1 MLRRVAIICV
11 ALIALTI
18 KHVDG
23 STQVAS
29 CEYQGLS
36 GSVRFFRETDGTL
49 SINETEIPSKVDS
62 SRASCSQLIL
72 TDKQLTSLPAGA
84 FSGLSVTFVSLNDN
98 LLTSLPAG
106 AFSDLTTSLIQ
117 HKTLTLSRKVVD
129 SVKAPWRE
137 VLLEAEIGSS
147 LRLHYPT
154 LTQHGCHLYV
164 AYSRFYSKTMEPDD
178 PGGSFNQQGIIV
190 KRVTILPA

>member
-1 MLRRVAIICV
+1 MEANAMLRRVAIICV

-49 SINETEIPSKVDS
+49 SINETEIPSK
-62 SRASCSQLIL
+62 
-72 TDKQLTSLPAGA
+72 
-84 FSGLSVTFVSLNDN
+84 
-98 LLTSLPAG
+98 
-106 AFSDLTTSLIQ
+106 
-117 HKTLTLSRKVVD
+117 
-129 SVKAPWRE
+129 